1 VSDPLAWIAAVGGV
15 AARAGAWLGP
25 VRARWQLRTER
36 LGTDRARWENELHR
50 RRFADVWNWQNHRP
64 EGDQRIDAR
73 AGTANGPAPPGR
85 RHGGHGGGPQT
96 PSLHSATADDAYE
109 RYIEF
114 LSALY
119 EPGRLG
125 PPTQPLQQE
134 LQG

>member
-1 VSDPLAWIAAVGGV
+1 MSDPLAWIAAVGGV
-15 AARAGAWLGP
+15 AATAGAWLGA
-25 VRARWQLRTER
+25 VRARWQLRAER

-73 AGTANGPAPPGR
+73 WYGEWTGAARP

-96 PSLHSATADDAYE
+96 PGLHSATADDAYE

-114 LSALY
+114 LSAL
-119 EPGRLG
+119 
-125 PPTQPLQQE
+125 
-134 LQG
+134 